1 MKRIA
6 SFITV
11 AALMATF
18 GATQLFA
25 QASGNFSASATGAT
39 CTIGVGG
46 GFNVTGTPVEFLN
59 TNISTSNG
67 SGVTLNIRPSL
78 VTGLFTDTKI
88 SATTLSTAS
97 ADIGI
102 EVCVKVDGSG
112 VGILPSDCVI
122 YDQRFQSISSNLFSV
137 LSECQNVTTSTTCS
151 TTADCASLGTGFT
164 CVGADP
170 TTTPPTLGLCVGPN
184 PLCDFELVLSTLSAH
199 SFDFVVPISK
209 GKPHVVK
216 ATWSVIGLPANN
228 TAGSHTASCVGPGI
242 VTVTQ
247 YKVFNNSGA
256 LLTF

>member
-1 MKRIA
+1 M
-6 SFITV
+6 SSL
-11 AALMATF
+11 ALGTA
-18 GATQLFA
+18 FA
-25 QASGNFSASATGAT
+25 QSSGNFSASATGAT
-39 CTIGVGG
+39 CAIGVGG

-59 TNISTSNG
+59 TKISTSNG
-67 SGVTLNIRPSL
+67 SGVTLDIRPSL

-88 SATTLSTAS
+88 SATTVSTAS

-102 EVCVKVDGSG
+102 QVCVTVDGSP
-112 VGILPSDCVI
+112 VGILPSSCVT

-137 LSECQNVTTSTTCS
+137 LSECQNVTTTTTCS

-184 PLCDFELVLSTLSAH
+184 PLCNFELVLSTLSAH
-199 SFDFVVPISK
+199 SFDFVVPVSK
-209 GKPHVVK
+209 LKPHVVK
-216 ATWSVIGLPANN
+216 ATWSVVGTPANN
-228 TAGSHTASCVGPGI
+228 TAGSNTASCVGPGI

-247 YKVFNNSGA
+247 VKVFNNSGA